1 MTNWGV
7 GTGYKVLISQM
18 GVDMKGRKIHNAA
31 ELVSFVE
38 EIGFLPLLRVGVPG
52 WSAEEQVD
60 EDGQYTPLPDGGW
73 EWPLWEWK
81 GSVIQESGCAYG
93 KFFKGKAGFVSKAW
107 WPDFC
112 NWRRT
117 THPFPA
123 PGSIEEAIL
132 LTLKENESL
141 ITRDLRALCGFTGAN
156 MRSKFDAFLTRLQ
169 MGGYVVTEDFVY
181 PRDKRG
187 RSYGWGWSLLTTP
200 ECWLGRES
208 CRLDRSAEESYVRIL
223 EHLRRL
229 FPEVSEKVWAKWLA

>member
-1 MTNWGV
+1 
-7 GTGYKVLISQM
+7 M

-181 PRDKRG
+181 PCDKRG

-208 CRLDRSAEESYVRIL
+208 CRLDRSAEESYARIL
-223 EHLRRL
+223 GHLRRL
-229 FPEVSEKVWAKWLA
+229 FPEVSERVWSKWLA